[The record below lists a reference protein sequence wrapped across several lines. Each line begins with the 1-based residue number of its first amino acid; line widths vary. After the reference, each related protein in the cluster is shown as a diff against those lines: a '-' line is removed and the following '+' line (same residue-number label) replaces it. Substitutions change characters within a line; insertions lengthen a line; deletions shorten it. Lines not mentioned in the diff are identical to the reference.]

1 MHTDKEMEIYTR
13 RLRISLF
20 NALQFFPYL
29 PFSFLLLYLL
39 PSSFSFPFRFFL
51 PFPFLSFLPSFLPS
65 SVPYYFLVHDMFQIS
80 PNCICYFYHLTLLY
94 RIVLFFI
101 LVFKV
106 QDVMDGDLDDF
117 ISAYLRTSVDGRK
130 SKVDQN
136 LDADD

>member
-1 MHTDKEMEIYTR
+1 MHTDKEREINSR
-13 RLRISLF
+13 RLREFLFF

-51 PFPFLSFLPSFLPS
+51 PFPFLPSFLRS
-65 SVPYYFLVHDMFQIS
+65 YIRYYFLVHDMFQIS

-94 RIVLFFI
+94 RIVLLFI

>member
-1 MHTDKEMEIYTR
+1 MTCFK
-13 RLRISLF
+13 
-20 NALQFFPYL
+20 
-29 PFSFLLLYLL
+29 
-39 PSSFSFPFRFFL
+39 FL
-51 PFPFLSFLPSFLPS
+51 PIASA
-65 SVPYYFLVHDMFQIS
+65 IS
-80 PNCICYFYHLTLLY
+80 TLLY
-94 RIVLFFI
+94 RIVLLFI

>member
-1 MHTDKEMEIYTR
+1 MHTDKGREINSR
-13 RLRISLF
+13 RLREFLFF
-20 NALQFFPYL
+20 NALQFFPSL
-29 PFSFLLLYLL
+29 FFPSSQPFTLLFLI
-39 PSSFSFPFRFFL
+39 SFSFIPTF
-51 PFPFLSFLPSFLPS
+51 SFPSFLRS
-65 SVPYYFLVHDMFQIS
+65 YVRYYFLVHDMFQIS

-94 RIVLFFI
+94 RIVLLFI